1 MADRRE
7 AARERLDESVDR
19 SLSAREIL
27 GNPDYLAVSYGGYR
41 HETRDRVP
49 TVSELKEDLLI
60 MKAAGIRILRTYNTQ
75 QYAQA
80 ANLLEAIQQL
90 RDLDPEFEMY
100 VMLGAWI
107 DCEGAWTDSV
117 DHDAESLVNNA
128 AEVAGAVRL
137 AKAYPEIV
145 KIIAVGNEA
154 MVHWASSYYVRP
166 SVILKWVCHL
176 QALKDSGELPADLWI
191 TSSDN
196 FASWGGEAIYQTDDL
211 VALIEAV
218 DYLSLHTYPFHDTH
232 HNPEFWFARER
243 EPGEPQLDQIQAAM
257 NRAQAY
263 AAQQYQRVADY
274 IKRLGL
280 DKPIHI
286 GETGWATRSSGHYG
300 AGGSCAADEF
310 KQKLF
315 YDGMRVWT
323 EELGI
328 GCFFFEFFDER
339 WKDANEEAGSENHFG
354 LIKLDG
360 QVKYA
365 LWDLFDQQQF
375 DGLVRGGNPLRK
387 SFDGDQR
394 LLMETVFSVPEGLS
408 TEASLKVVNENRV
421 LGQPVSEKRYLVFA
435 EEKNFQKADDQ
446 TFPSATLRL
455 SAWED
460 SCSIVNTYGRLVVS
474 PGTGPWWGCGL
485 EVYSDGIGEDLRRFR
500 SGRLHFEIRG
510 SFTKPF
516 DIGFQTGVYTANTQ
530 ASYAIRFNDKT
541 PFNLSPEWLSHSV
554 LISDMGEEIDL
565 ADVTTLLY
573 LRGLD
578 GNGEGQIELR
588 NVSYSQGQEL
598 IGLAQ

>member
-1 MADRRE
+1 
-7 AARERLDESVDR
+7 
-19 SLSAREIL
+19 
-27 GNPDYLAVSYGGYR
+27 
-41 HETRDRVP
+41 
-49 TVSELKEDLLI
+49 
-60 MKAAGIRILRTYNTQ
+60 
-75 QYAQA
+75 
-80 ANLLEAIQQL
+80 
-90 RDLDPEFEMY
+90 MY

-274 IKRLGL
+274 IERLGL

-286 GETGWATRSSGHYG
+286 GETGWATRSNGHYG

-315 YDGMRVWT
+315 YDGMRAWT
-323 EELGI
+323 EGLGMA
-328 GCFFFEFFDER
+328 CFFFEFFDER

-375 DGLVRGGNPLRK
+375 GGLMSRKPLRK
-387 SFDGDQR
+387 SFDGDRR

-408 TEASLKVVNENRV
+408 TEASLKVVNKNRV

-435 EEKNFQKADDQ
+435 EEKISRKRMIRPF
-446 TFPSATLRL
+446 
-455 SAWED
+455 
-460 SCSIVNTYGRLVVS
+460 LV
-474 PGTGPWWGCGL
+474 PP
-485 EVYSDGIGEDLRRFR
+485 
-500 SGRLHFEIRG
+500 
-510 SFTKPF
+510 
-516 DIGFQTGVYTANTQ
+516 
-530 ASYAIRFNDKT
+530 
-541 PFNLSPEWLSHSV
+541 
-554 LISDMGEEIDL
+554 
-565 ADVTTLLY
+565 
-573 LRGLD
+573 
-578 GNGEGQIELR
+578 
-588 NVSYSQGQEL
+588 
-598 IGLAQ
+598 